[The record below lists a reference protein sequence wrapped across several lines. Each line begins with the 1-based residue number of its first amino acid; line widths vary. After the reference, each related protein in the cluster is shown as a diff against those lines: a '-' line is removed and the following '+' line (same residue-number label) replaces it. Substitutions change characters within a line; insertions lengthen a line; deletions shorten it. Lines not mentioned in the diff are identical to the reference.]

1 MSFLRGDRGNSQI
14 PFYTGLQVQ
23 TSNSSIP
30 IQIVYGANKIAPN
43 CFWSG
48 NFQYKAQKAGGK
60 GGGGQVTGYT
70 YTCDLMLGLCEGPI
84 NAVGGVWNNN
94 SITYMWNLG
103 LGLFYGSSTQTE
115 WGYLDS
121 AFPDQALS
129 YRGLAYVVGE
139 AFYLGSSPN
148 LPALSFDVHGVLVG
162 TGLLS
167 GNEWDASPALV
178 IQDFLTNA
186 QYGVGFP
193 AASINSTTLLSS
205 GGNASYQTYCQA
217 IGLAISPVLSNQ
229 ESANSTLAR
238 WLQLTNAAAVW
249 SGGELKI
256 IPYGDIDWSGNG
268 ASYAPNLTPIYNL
281 TDNDFIHEDGK
292 DPVGVVRSDPF
303 TAKNWVSVEFLD
315 RNNCYDSSIIQAWD
329 QNAIELYGLNVM
341 PTVTAREVCFWWI
354 AQISAQ
360 LILQR
365 SVYIRNT
372 YHFKLSFEH
381 CLLEPMDLVTI
392 TDSSLGMSN
401 VAVRITSIEE
411 GNGGVLAVEAEE
423 FPTGIATAVAYP
435 VQGGFGSQN
444 VIGLNVVP
452 APVNR
457 PMIFEPPP
465 ALTGGDA
472 EVWVALSG
480 GVPVVYKLAEDS
492 SMGLHSA
499 QWTGPSGAVGAL
511 AEFSVSVQAAERAAV
526 SIQAYDGVVTSECDF
541 DLSAMT
547 ATPSSGALFSNVAIA
562 AGSGDFVQ
570 VSVSLPL
577 QAAGQPTF
585 TLLVTYP
592 DGTISY
598 AGTSGDGVYVW
609 EPQVSTGE
617 ASLSAISATPT
628 LAGSTFAVQSPVA
641 TPDGAAD
648 GADPHWGGTYV
659 YLSTDGSTYVQVG
672 QVKGPAR
679 QGLLTASIAAPS
691 AQPDTTNTMAVSLVE
706 SGGEL
711 ASGTAVD
718 AQSGVT
724 LCVVDNE
731 LLAYKTATL
740 TGPNAYNLTY
750 LERGL
755 YGSTATSH
763 ATNAP
768 IARLDDLIFKYSLPS
783 AFVGATIYMKFA
795 SFNIFGQAVQDLST
809 CIAYS
814 YTPVGSGTVGPG
826 AQALA
831 VGSNLD
837 LGSVLT
843 MPNQADSFGLAT
855 DPYITPLDLG
865 MAP

>member
-1 MSFLRGDRGNSQI
+1 
-14 PFYTGLQVQ
+14 LQVQ
-23 TSNSSIP
+23 TSSSSIP

-60 GGGGQVTGYT
+60 GGGQVTGYT

-103 LGLFYGSSTQTE
+103 LSLFEGSSAQAK

-121 AFPDQALS
+121 AFHDQALF
-129 YRGLAYVVGE
+129 YRGLAYVAAE

-148 LPALSFDVHGVLVG
+148 LPALSFDVHGLLVG

-178 IQDFLTNA
+178 VQDFLTNA

-193 AASINSTTLLSS
+193 AASINSATLLSS
-205 GGNASYQTYCQA
+205 SGNASYQTYCQA

-229 ESANSTLAR
+229 ETANSVLTR

-249 SGGELKI
+249 SGGELKV
-256 IPYGDIDWSGNG
+256 IPYGDSACSGNG
-268 ASYAPNLTPIYNL
+268 ASYAPNLAPIYNL
-281 TDNDFIHEDGK
+281 TDDDFVHQDGK
-292 DPVGVVRSDPF
+292 DPVEVVRSDPF

-315 RNNCYDSSIIQAWD
+315 RNNWYDSSIIQAWD

-341 PTVTAREVCFWWI
+341 PTVTAHEFCFWWI

-365 SVYIRNT
+365 SVYIRNA

-392 TDSSLGMSN
+392 TDSGLGMNN
-401 VAVRITSIEE
+401 VTVRITSIEE
-411 GNGGVLAVEAEE
+411 GDGGVLAVEAEE
-423 FPTGIATAVAYP
+423 FPTGIASAVAYP

-452 APVNR
+452 APVNA
-457 PMIFEPPP
+457 PLIFEPPP
-465 ALTGGDA
+465 ALTAGDA

-480 GVPVVYKLAEDS
+480 GVPVVHKLAEDS
-492 SMGLHSA
+492 STGHHSA
-499 QWTGPSGAVGAL
+499 QWSGPSGAVGAL
-511 AEFSVSVQAAERAAV
+511 TEFSVSVQAAERAAV
-526 SIQAYDGVVTSECDF
+526 SIQAYDGLVTSECEF

-547 ATPSSGALFSNVAIA
+547 ATPASGAVFSNVGITAE
-562 AGSGDFVQ
+562 SGGFVQ

-585 TLLVTYP
+585 TLLIAQPV
-592 DGTISY
+592 GTISY
-598 AGTSGDGVYVW
+598 AGTLGVGVYVW
-609 EPQVSTGE
+609 GPQVSTAE
-617 ASLSAISATPT
+617 ESLSALSSTPV
-628 LAGSTFAVQSPVA
+628 LAGSTFAAEPSVA
-641 TPDGAAD
+641 TPEGAAG
-648 GADPHWGGTYV
+648 GADPHWGGASV
-659 YLSTDGSTYVQVG
+659 YLSTDGSTYAQVG
-672 QVKGPAR
+672 QIKGPAR
-679 QGLLTASIAAPS
+679 QGFLTASIAAPS
-691 AQPDTTNTMAVSLVE
+691 VQPDTTNAMAVSLVE

-711 ASGTAVD
+711 ASGTSAD
-718 AQSGVT
+718 AQRGVT

-731 LLAYKTATL
+731 LFAYATATL
-740 TGPNAYNLTY
+740 TAPNAYNLTY
-750 LERGL
+750 LARGL
-755 YGSTATSH
+755 YGSAATSH

-768 IARLDDLIFKYSLPS
+768 FARLDDLIFKYSLPS
-783 AFVGATIYMKFA
+783 ALVGATIYMKFA

-809 CIAYS
+809 CVAYS
-814 YTPVGSGTVGPG
+814 YTPVGSGTVGPI

-837 LGSVLT
+837 LGSVST
-843 MPNQADSFGLAT
+843 IPNEADSFGLAT

-865 MAP
+865 TAP